1 MSRKRGFA
9 AMSAEQQRSI
19 AALGG
24 RAAHEKGTAHEFT
37 VQEAAEA
44 GRKGGRTVSR
54 NRAHMAEIGRRGGR
68 ATHQREM
75 PAYQENAA
83 HQRREPN
90 GQSQPAMSEAAI
102 SEVPIRE
109 EPRSQT
115 AVEEPPAA
123 SVEAAAHVE
132 SSPEPSGRSE
142 NEE

>member
-9 AMSAEQQRSI
+9 AMTAEQQRAI

-37 VQEAAEA
+37 AQEAAEA

-68 ATHQREM
+68 ATHGRDE
-75 PAYQENAA
+75 PAYQEIAA

-90 GQSQPAMSEAAI
+90 GQSQPALGPAPVSEAAMSQAPI
-102 SEVPIRE
+102 SPV
-109 EPRSQT
+109 
-115 AVEEPPAA
+115 AVQEPPVAPA
-123 SVEAAAHVE
+123 PPVQVE
-132 SSPEPSGRSE
+132 SGAEPLEHSK
-142 NEE
+142 EEA